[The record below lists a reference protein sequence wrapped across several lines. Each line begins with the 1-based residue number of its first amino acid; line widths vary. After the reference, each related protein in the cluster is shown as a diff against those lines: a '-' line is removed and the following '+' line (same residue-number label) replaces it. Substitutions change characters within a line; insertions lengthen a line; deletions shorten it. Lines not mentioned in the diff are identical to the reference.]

1 MSVFFVGAL
10 IGALVAGFISDL
22 AGRKPAVI
30 LGASLVA
37 IGSLLHT
44 AAVHLG

>member
-1 MSVFFVGAL
+1 M
-10 IGALVAGFISDL
+10 AGFISDL

-37 IGSLLHT
+37 SGALLHA